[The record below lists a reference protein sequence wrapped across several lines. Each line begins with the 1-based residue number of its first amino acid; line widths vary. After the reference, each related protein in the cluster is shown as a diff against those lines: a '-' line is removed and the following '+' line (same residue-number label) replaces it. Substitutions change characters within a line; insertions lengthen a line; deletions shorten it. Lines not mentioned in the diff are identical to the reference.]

1 VVSKRIVE
9 RLGQLEIDV
18 DKDWR
23 GRLIKNLG
31 APLDAGDAARKIDID
46 AHKTA
51 TPLDHPDGSVTTAK
65 IADGA
70 VTTAKIADGA
80 VTAVKIASGAVT
92 TAKIADGA
100 VTFTK
105 IADAAVTA
113 AKIASGAVTTAKIA
127 DGAVTTAKIADGAV
141 TTAKIASGAVT
152 FAKCASEIVTHAS
165 RHRPGGADPL
175 FPASFN
181 IEPAVDN
188 AYDFGSPSYRWRAI
202 HVVTVYGAL
211 ISLD

>member
-1 VVSKRIVE
+1 MVSKRIVE

-51 TPLDHPDGSVTTAK
+51 TPLDHPDGS
-65 IADGA
+65 
-70 VTTAKIADGA
+70 
-80 VTAVKIASGAVT
+80 
-92 TAKIADGA
+92 
-100 VTFTK
+100 
-105 IADAAVTA
+105 
-113 AKIASGAVTTAKIA
+113 
-127 DGAVTTAKIADGAV
+127 VTTAKIADGAV